1 MIDIILITFCGIF
14 TTIICT
20 YRMIKAQTRECK
32 RTILLS
38 RTIGFI
44 AKDNNYNL
52 RK

>member
-1 MIDIILITFCGIF
+1 MIDIILITFCA
-14 TTIICT
+14 IITALLCGL
-20 YRMIKAQTRECK
+20 RVMWLADKECR

-44 AKDNNYNL
+44 AKDKNFNL